1 MLRFKTLY
9 LFLSVFLWLNLS
21 SAFAAPSLEAIVE
34 TSRLMLGETLT
45 LKLVLSDATAVDQ
58 PDLTRLDNLF
68 EVSGS
73 QQFHSTQIIN
83 GRMSSQVVWQYTLE
97 PQKTGR
103 LTIPALIMKTSAGN
117 LRTQAVN
124 IVVTQTPVKRR
135 DGIRLE
141 AIVSNPKPYLHQPIL
156 YTLRLY
162 HRGKLRDLEPILPT
176 DHVLMEQLSKLKQR
190 RTLENGR
197 QMIVAEVTYIL
208 TPLRSGQLEI
218 GPVKMK
224 ALKQSFNNNGFGGNF
239 FNFGADYRPTTI
251 TSSPL
256 TLDVQPAISQP
267 WLPLVDL
274 QLQHKWE
281 SDISQ
286 PVIAGTPLIWTLTLR
301 AEGMGGQSPP
311 QLEAFVQSNA
321 DFRVRSPKPE
331 IERVVL
337 SNSKT
342 PVSTITQSFSL
353 IPVNTGTLSLPAIR
367 IPWWDVK
374 NKRQAVVELPAQM
387 IQVKQNQNL
396 MMPTNVMATA
406 HSTGAPAVQTLINQ
420 PVAQPMFFS
429 QAQYALLAMAILA
442 LLIALGQSRYSQR
455 QSQSV
460 TPVPKSLAPRMTEA
474 VFKKRLATVET
485 LAELKALI
493 QDYAHLS
500 WQTPKN
506 ASLQSIAEHLAVQY
520 AGSKA
525 AVDLLQTLNAA
536 CYGKQALDL
545 GDWKNRS
552 ILLLTRL
559 KEKKILK
566 HNTQTAFGPLN
577 PA

>member
-1 MLRFKTLY
+1 MLRFKTLD
-9 LFLSVFLWLNLS
+9 LLLIVSLWLSLS
-21 SAFAAPSLEAIVE
+21 PAFAAPSLEAIVD

-45 LKLVLSDATAVDQ
+45 LKLALSDATAVDQ
-58 PDLTRLDNLF
+58 PDLTPLDNLF

-83 GRMSSQVVWQYTLE
+83 GRMSSEIVWQYTLE
-97 PQKTGR
+97 PQKMGV
-103 LTIPALIMKTSAGN
+103 LTIPALTMKTSAGN
-117 LRTQAVN
+117 LRSQPVQ
-124 IVVTQTPVKRR
+124 IVVSQTPVKRR
-135 DGIRLE
+135 DGVRLE

-162 HRGKLRDLEPILPT
+162 HRGNLRDLEPVLPT
-176 DHVLMEQLSKLKQR
+176 DHVLMEQLGKLKQR
-190 RTLENGR
+190 RTLDNGQ
-197 QMIVAEVTYIL
+197 QMIVAELSYIL
-208 TPLRSGQLEI
+208 TPLRSGQFEI

-224 ALKQSFNNNGFGGNF
+224 ALKQNNNHGFGGSF
-239 FNFGADYRPTTI
+239 FNFGSDYRPTTI

-256 TLDVQPAISQP
+256 TLDVQPPISQP
-267 WLPLVDL
+267 WLPLTDL
-274 QLQHKWE
+274 QLEDKWE

-286 PVIAGTPLIWTLTLR
+286 PVIAGTPLIWTLTLK

-311 QLEAFVQSNA
+311 KLEAFVQSNA

-331 IERVVL
+331 IERAVL

-367 IPWWDVK
+367 IPWWDVQ
-374 NKRQAVVELPAQM
+374 NQRQAVVELPAQM
-387 IQVKQNQNL
+387 IQVKPNQNL
-396 MMPTNVMATA
+396 MMPAHLMATA
-406 HSTGAPAVQTLINQ
+406 HSTTAPTVQTVVNQ

-429 QAQYALLAMAILA
+429 QAQYAFLAMAVLA
-442 LLIALGQSRYSQR
+442 LLIALGQSRYSLR
-455 QSQSV
+455 QSLSV
-460 TPVPKSLAPRMTEA
+460 TPVPKTQAPRMTEA
-474 VFKKRLATVET
+474 VFKKRLAAAYELVEI
-485 LAELKALI
+485 KGLI

-506 ASLQSIAEHLAVQY
+506 ASLQAIAEHLAVQY
-520 AGSKA
+520 VGSKA
-525 AVDLLQTLNAA
+525 AVNLLQELNAA
-536 CYGKQALDL
+536 CYGKQAFDL
-545 GDWKNRS
+545 ADWKNRCV
-552 ILLLTRL
+552 LLLTRF

-577 PA
+577 PV

>member
-9 LFLSVFLWLNLS
+9 LFMIVSLWLSLS
-21 SAFAAPSLEAIVE
+21 PAIAAPNLEAIVD

-45 LKLVLSDATAVDQ
+45 LKLALSDATAVDQ
-58 PDLTRLDNLF
+58 PDFTPLENLF

-83 GRMSSQVVWQYTLE
+83 GRMSSQIVWQYTLE
-97 PQKTGR
+97 PQKTGV
-103 LTIPALIMKTSAGN
+103 LTIPALTMKTSAGN
-117 LRTQAVN
+117 LRSQPVQ

-135 DGIRLE
+135 DGVRLE
-141 AIVSNPKPYLHQPIL
+141 ATVSNPKPYLHQPIL

-162 HRGKLRDLEPILPT
+162 HRGKLRDLEPVLPS
-176 DHVLMEQLSKLKQR
+176 DNVLMEQLGKLKQR
-190 RTLENGR
+190 RTLDNGR
-197 QMIVAEVTYIL
+197 QMIVAEITYIL

-224 ALKQSFNNNGFGGNF
+224 ALKQNNNQGFGGSF
-239 FNFGADYRPTTI
+239 FNFGSDYRPTTI

-256 TLDVQPAISQP
+256 TLDVQAPISHP
-267 WLPLVDL
+267 WLPLNDL

-311 QLEAFVQSNA
+311 QLETFVQSNA

-337 SNSKT
+337 SDSKT

-367 IPWWDVK
+367 IPWWDVQ
-374 NKRQAVVELPAQM
+374 NQRQAVVELPAQV
-387 IQVKQNQNL
+387 IQVKPNQNL
-396 MMPTNVMATA
+396 MMPTNVMGMASSA
-406 HSTGAPAVQTLINQ
+406 AAPAVQTIVNQ

-429 QAQYALLAMAILA
+429 QAQYAFLIMAVLA
-442 LLIALGQSRYSQR
+442 LLIALVQSRTNRR
-455 QSQSV
+455 QFVAV
-460 TPVPKSLAPRMTEA
+460 TPVPKTQTARMTEA
-474 VFKKRLATVET
+474 VFKKRLAAADE
-485 LAELKALI
+485 LAEIKGLI
-493 QDYAHLS
+493 QEYAHLS

-506 ASLQSIAEHLAVQY
+506 ASLQAIAQHLAVHY
-520 AGSKA
+520 VGSQPA
-525 AVDLLQTLNAA
+525 ADLLQELNAA
-536 CYGKQALDL
+536 CYGKQAFDL
-545 GDWKNRS
+545 GDWKNRCV
-552 ILLLTRL
+552 LLLSRF
-559 KEKKILK
+559 KEKKRLK
-566 HNTQTAFGPLN
+566 QKAQVVFGPLN